1 MTPKLWL
8 HKGGAGCEELEG
20 GLRSREAKP
29 PPTSQG
35 LRQQRRPLQGQA
47 GDGQP
52 WRNPRITYWPLC
64 LSVPLPFLGGGGQ
77 ETWEDRMGLI
87 WGDST
92 MWTEVGFGTK
102 LIFKLCM
109 TLKCC
114 VTSDEVTNFSGHPL
128 PSVQWGFLRPCLL
141 GGRHVHKAPT
151 AVLDMSSQGGPP
163 RAGTFV
169 SLISEGL
176 GSETQSVCE
185 DTELADMPV
194 IQ

>member
-64 LSVPLPFLGGGGQ
+64 LSVPLPFWGGG
-77 ETWEDRMGLI
+77 WS
-87 WGDST
+87 GD
-92 MWTEVGFGTK
+92 M
-102 LIFKLCM
+102 
-109 TLKCC
+109 
-114 VTSDEVTNFSGHPL
+114 
-128 PSVQWGFLRPCLL
+128 
-141 GGRHVHKAPT
+141 
-151 AVLDMSSQGGPP
+151 GGPYGAYLG
-163 RAGTFV
+163 RQHHVDRG
-169 SLISEGL
+169 GL
-176 GSETQSVCE
+176 WNQTDFQTVH
-185 DTELADMPV
+185 DP
-194 IQ
+194 